1 MYGTFHCLQMYLIYL
16 GQVVSDTFFS
26 VKKSQTLLWVSER
39 IAISASRKIKSSFWT
54 QNISLFPYELLPRLI
69 LTLLYIVTFW
79 DELIS
84 EVLFLWVQ
92 ITDCKLLK
100 KSENMKT
107 VDELVKCQTFSVTIF
122 RFLHLSLLN
131 NELLSQEI
139 FSLFVR
145 YYIKYFTSEWISTH
159 CEWWGILKHAV

>member
-1 MYGTFHCLQMYLIYL
+1 MLHKYVIISENVWNISLLTNVLDLFRSGCFWH
-16 GQVVSDTFFS
+16 FFS

-100 KSENMKT
+100 KSENMKIWKP
-107 VDELVKCQTFSVTIF
+107 LMNWWNVKLFQLRFSDFSI
-122 RFLHLSLLN
+122 SL
-131 NELLSQEI
+131 
-139 FSLFVR
+139 
-145 YYIKYFTSEWISTH
+145 Y
-159 CEWWGILKHAV
+159 

>member
-100 KSENMKT
+100 KSENLKIWKLLM
-107 VDELVKCQTFSVTIF
+107 DWWNVKLFQLQFSDFSI
-122 RFLHLSLLN
+122 SL
-131 NELLSQEI
+131 
-139 FSLFVR
+139 
-145 YYIKYFTSEWISTH
+145 YWIMN
-159 CEWWGILKHAV
+159 C

>member
-100 KSENMKT
+100 KSENLKIWKPLMNWWN
-107 VDELVKCQTFSVTIF
+107 VKLFQLRFSDFSI
-122 RFLHLSLLN
+122 SL
-131 NELLSQEI
+131 
-139 FSLFVR
+139 
-145 YYIKYFTSEWISTH
+145 Y
-159 CEWWGILKHAV
+159 

>member
-100 KSENMKT
+100 KSENLKIWKPLMNWWN
-107 VDELVKCQTFSVTIF
+107 VKLFQLRFSD
-122 RFLHLSLLN
+122 
-131 NELLSQEI
+131 
-139 FSLFVR
+139 FS
-145 YYIKYFTSEWISTH
+145 ISK
-159 CEWWGILKHAV
+159 IIIS

>member
-100 KSENMKT
+100 KSENLKIWKPLMNWWN
-107 VDELVKCQTFSVTIF
+107 VKLFQLRSSDFSI
-122 RFLHLSLLN
+122 SL
-131 NELLSQEI
+131 
-139 FSLFVR
+139 
-145 YYIKYFTSEWISTH
+145 Y
-159 CEWWGILKHAV
+159 

>member
-100 KSENMKT
+100 KGRSRNLKIWKSENLKT
-107 VDELVKCQTFSVTIF
+107 IDELVKCQTF
-122 RFLHLSLLN
+122 LSYDFQISKS
-131 NELLSQEI
+131 LS
-139 FSLFVR
+139 
-145 YYIKYFTSEWISTH
+145 IK
-159 CEWWGILKHAV
+159 

>member
-100 KSENMKT
+100 KGRLKNLKIWKP
-107 VDELVKCQTFSVTIF
+107 LIYWWNVKLFWVTIF
-122 RFLHLSLLN
+122 RFPNLSLLN
-131 NELLSQEI
+131 NELLTQEI
-139 FSLFVR
+139 SSLFV
-145 YYIKYFTSEWISTH
+145 
-159 CEWWGILKHAV
+159 

>member
-100 KSENMKT
+100 KGRSRNLKIWKSENHWWIGEMSNFF
-107 VDELVKCQTFSVTIF
+107 ELRFSDFQI
-122 RFLHLSLLN
+122 SL
-131 NELLSQEI
+131 
-139 FSLFVR
+139 
-145 YYIKYFTSEWISTH
+145 Y
-159 CEWWGILKHAV
+159 